1 MNTKFTKGPWSQSH
15 RKDKSGGY
23 STEVYDS
30 NGETICT
37 LDWYVAPT
45 EKGFTTNRDENAR
58 LIACAPDMYEM
69 LESACSELYSLIN
82 EVNKERLSKVH
93 SQTETPPDLHDMET
107 CNLIQQLLKRA
118 RGE

>member
-1 MNTKFTKGPWSQSH
+1 MNTKFTPGPWGQSH

-37 LDWYVAPT
+37 LDCYVVPT

-69 LESACSELYSLIN
+69 LDTLTDSSNTEDMLAVLIESKSEIS
-82 EVNKERLSKVH
+82 E
-93 SQTETPPDLHDMET
+93 
-107 CNLIQQLLKRA
+107 LLKRA